1 MIHLEPRPYRDA
13 RDLEAIRQVL
23 VEGRRAGGTTHY
35 VHVGDVAW
43 WLFCL
48 NQNQALAEHLFL
60 WEEPDSGAPLGWAL
74 LSPNYE
80 AFDVFAMP
88 GGWASGLTPSMW
100 AWAEARMAALVQPN
114 GGQRVCTLWVGE
126 HDAQLRGFLVELG
139 FHQTEYCMIHTE
151 QALVDELEE
160 PSLPAGFHVRG
171 TRGPADAAARATAS
185 FAAFRSALLWD
196 RYLQRY
202 RRFMES
208 PVYTPELDVMVE
220 ADDGRVAAF
229 CVAWTDATNRVGLL
243 EPVGVHPDFQRR
255 GLGRAVV
262 QEALRRL
269 MARGMAWACVNF
281 EPDNPAAKALY
292 LGAGFVEQ
300 YQILTYERTLAKG

>member
-1 MIHLEPRPYRDA
+1 MEPRPYRDA
-13 RDLEAIRQVL
+13 RDLDTVRQVL
-23 VEGRRAGGTTHY
+23 IEGRRAGGTTHY
-35 VHVGDVAW
+35 VHVGDIAW
-43 WLFCL
+43 WLFYL
-48 NQNQALAEHLFL
+48 NQDQGLAEHLFL
-60 WEEPDSGAPLGWAL
+60 WEEPGSGAPLGWVL

-88 GGWASGLTPSMW
+88 GGWASGLTPGIW
-100 AWAEARMAALVQPN
+100 AWAEARMAALVQAN
-114 GGQRVCTLWVGE
+114 GGKRVCTQWVGE
-126 HDAQLRGFLVELG
+126 QDTQLRGFLTGRG
-139 FHQTEYCMIHTE
+139 FHQTKHGFIQTE
-151 QALVDELEE
+151 RALVDGLEE
-160 PSLPAGFHVRG
+160 PSLPAGFRVRG
-171 TRGPADAAARATAS
+171 TRGLVDSAARATAS
-185 FAAFRSALLWD
+185 FAAFRSKLSWE

-208 PVYTPELDVMVE
+208 PVYTPDLDVVVE
-220 ADDGRVAAF
+220 SDDGRIAAF

-269 MARGMAWACVNF
+269 AGRDMTRARVAF
-281 EPDNPAAKALY
+281 EPNNPAAKALY

-300 YQILTYERTLAKG
+300 YQILTYERLVTNE